1 MDEEFTSVEPPS
13 LVDLCINTAID
24 NIRHLGDVGETELY
38 FLERILPH
46 CTVDQLRHV
55 EKSTKGRDLSP
66 ITDNLWR
73 KLYQKEF
80 GIERTNLV
88 IERMKKKKVSFRWNQ
103 LYEAK
108 LREVDVAENK
118 VADLLKSLYQKEDAR
133 KQSRQVRIC
142 TKVPPSSNKRSFGNG
157 PGYNVTAKSNL
168 MKKSKIDFLKSHEVR
183 NLAAMKKKSLQK
195 SYSVP
200 PVKRPGEFSGK
211 DSASSSKQPKP
222 IERNLKRY
230 PF

>member
-1 MDEEFTSVEPPS
+1 MGSMDEEFTSVEPPS

-108 LREVDVAENK
+108 LREVDEAENK
-118 VADLLKSLYQKEDAR
+118 VADRLKSLYQKEDARTFTSPHPSKPNNR

-183 NLAAMKKKSLQK
+183 NLAAMKKIRSRRVT
-195 SYSVP
+195 VP
-200 PVKRPGEFSGK
+200 
-211 DSASSSKQPKP
+211 
-222 IERNLKRY
+222 LL
-230 PF
+230 